1 MSRPTLCMGQ
11 NMSKWSTPKNGWVV
25 LWSSHGNRRYTMHQA
40 YLIDTSMVVNWSW
53 FGHRLLMVIVLWIEL
68 TATISFS
75 SQVLFS
81 EETRQSL
88 VFAQVLSLANILF
101 RAVNISQLYVCI
113 FLLDMML
120 DGCETGRYFKSP
132 ADLSPNLFRFI
143 RDSVTMWDPPSYKL
157 VYKHH

>member
-1 MSRPTLCMGQ
+1 
-11 NMSKWSTPKNGWVV
+11 
-25 LWSSHGNRRYTMHQA
+25 MHQA
-40 YLIDTSMVVNWSW
+40 YLIDTPMVVNWSW

-113 FLLDMML
+113 FFVGHDARRLRNWKIFQ
-120 DGCETGRYFKSP
+120 EPSRSITK
-132 ADLSPNLFRFI
+132 FI
-143 RDSVTMWDPPSYKL
+143 PIY
-157 VYKHH
+157 